1 MSDCPQPQRL
11 VHRVA
16 AVLSF
21 FVIVPFSLYAGPQA
35 KPAGV
40 AAAQQVL
47 TRLLGTRAASFDLQI
62 VPSHDS
68 LDAFEVTAKHGRVSI
83 RGTSPVALVRGAY
96 HYLRTAGD
104 GMVTWSGTRITLP
117 KRLSDCTP
125 ISVKTPYRFRQYYNI
140 CTFGYT
146 TVWWDWNRWER
157 EIDWMA
163 LHGINM
169 PLAMVGQVGVWQR
182 VWESFGFHRDS
193 LKTFFTGP
201 AFLPWHWMGNI
212 NRHGGPMPQAWIDAQ
227 EELQKKILGRMR
239 ELGMT
244 PIVPAFSGFVPEGFN
259 RRFPAE
265 QIRANSHWG
274 NFPDDCQTFVLAPGS
289 SMFQEIGAR
298 FVKEYRRTFG
308 VCHYY
313 LADTF
318 NELEVPVSPQHRY
331 EELAGFGDAVYRS
344 ITREDSLGV
353 WVMQGWLFSNM
364 ASFWDAA
371 STQALLSRVPDDRMI
386 ILDLANEM
394 FHGWK
399 VHKGFYG
406 KQWIYSI
413 IHNFGGNNPLH
424 GNLPF
429 VAADPPTPLRDPS
442 KGNLVGYGLAPE
454 GVENNEV
461 VYELLTDMG
470 WRTAP
475 VDLPAWLTDYCRA
488 RYGGVSPGVERA
500 WQLLKDAVYSQTNG
514 NYRFAFQNRPSLA
527 PGGDASAD
535 PRLDEA
541 LDLMLADAGRFGS
554 SALFRND
561 LIELAAYV
569 IGTNIDRKLSE
580 ACRAHLSSD
589 TTLRDTLTH
598 EVDILMR
605 KLDAILNTRVDLR
618 LERWISMARAE
629 GTSQR
634 EKELLERNARKQVT
648 TWGGPDL
655 FDYAAKLWSGL
666 VRDFYAGRWHLF
678 FSLLRDGVASPE
690 IRERVRVWEEQWAES
705 TALSR
710 PDSVV
715 DPVAAIRE
723 LLAVERSMTR
733 VCHEPTI
740 HVTSS
745 AFLEGDSAVVTMMAA
760 PGAEV
765 RYTLDGS
772 VPNRTSL
779 LYRLPLAFR
788 SSQEIRA
795 RAFSPGMWDSPI
807 ASRNIS
813 RVGANNGLR
822 CTIFP
827 AAVAD
832 LSDSTIAAL
841 HTGAT
846 RRVYEFLACPDS
858 SRSSDYVVIYDG
870 HLWIDTPGE
879 YEFSTESD
887 DGSRLFIDGVCVVE
901 NDGYHAVR
909 DALGKQTLAR
919 GYHALQVRFFQGG
932 GAAVLRVGFEGPG
945 VQRRPLSPEHLFL
958 EAR

>member
-1 MSDCPQPQRL
+1 MREDPGPRRL
-11 VHRVA
+11 MYLV
-16 AVLSF
+16 AVLLLMVLS
-21 FVIVPFSLYAGPQA
+21 IPRTLCAGPQA

-40 AAAQQVL
+40 AAAKQVL
-47 TRLLGTRAASFDLQI
+47 VRLLAARAASFDLQI
-62 VPSHDS
+62 VPSRDS
-68 LDAFEVTAKHGRVSI
+68 LDAFEVTAKHGRVTV

-96 HYLRTAGD
+96 HYLRTAGN
-104 GMVTWSGTRITLP
+104 GMVTWSGTHIALP
-117 KRLSDCTP
+117 DRLPDCP
-125 ISVKTPYRFRQYYNI
+125 PVSVKTPYRFRQYYNI
-140 CTFGYT
+140 CTFGYA
-146 TVWWDWNRWER
+146 TVWWDWNRWEQ

-169 PLAMVGQVGVWQR
+169 PLAMGGQVGVWQR

-212 NRHGGPMPQAWIDAQ
+212 NRHGGPMPQSWIDAQ
-227 EELQKKILGRMR
+227 QELQKKILGRMR

-244 PIVPAFSGFVPEGFN
+244 PIVPAFSGFVPEGFT

-274 NFPDDCQTFVLAPGS
+274 SFPDDCQTFVLAPGS
-289 SMFQEIGAR
+289 TMFQEIGAR

-318 NELEVPVSPQHRY
+318 NELEVPVSPEHRY

-399 VHKGFYG
+399 VHRGFYG

-442 KGNLVGYGLAPE
+442 RGNLVGYGLAPE

-470 WRTAP
+470 WRTTP
-475 VDLPAWLTDYCRA
+475 VDLPAWLSDYCRA
-488 RYGGVSPGVERA
+488 RYGGVSPGIERA
-500 WQLLKDAVYSQTNG
+500 WQLMKDAVYSQTNG

-541 LDLMLADAGRFGS
+541 LDLLLADAGRFGS

-569 IGTNIDRKLSE
+569 IGTKIDRKLSE

-598 EVDILMR
+598 EVDVLLR
-605 KLDAILNTRVDLR
+605 KLDAILNTRADLR

-629 GTSQR
+629 GTNQS
-634 EKELLERNARKQVT
+634 EKELLERNARQQVT
-648 TWGGPDL
+648 TWGGPEL
-655 FDYAAKLWSGL
+655 ADYASKLWSGL
-666 VRDFYAGRWHLF
+666 VRDFYAGRWQLF
-678 FSLLRDGVASPE
+678 FSLLRDGVASAD
-690 IRERVRVWEEQWAES
+690 IRERMRLWEERWAEHS
-705 TALSR
+705 DLSM
-710 PDSVV
+710 PDSLS
-715 DPVAAIRE
+715 DPVNAIRA
-723 LLAVERSMTR
+723 LLAAERAMVHVSG
-733 VCHEPTI
+733 EPSF
-740 HVTSS
+740 HVS
-745 AFLEGDSAVVTMMAA
+745 APIFREGDSSVVTIEADR
-760 PGAEV
+760 GANI
-765 RYTLDGS
+765 RYTIDGS
-772 VPNRTSL
+772 APDRRSL
-779 LYRLPLAFR
+779 LYSRPLVFR
-788 SSQEIRA
+788 STQNIRA
-795 RAFSPGMWDSPI
+795 RAFTPGRWNSPI
-807 ASRNIS
+807 VSQQVN
-813 RVGANNGLR
+813 RVGGDNGVHYTCFSVPVSNL
-822 CTIFP
+822 
-827 AAVAD
+827 A
-832 LSDSTIAAL
+832 DSTVAAL
-841 HTGAT
+841 HDGKTGWLYNF
-846 RRVYEFLACPDS
+846 VACPDS
-858 SRSSDYVVIYDG
+858 SRRGDYTVLYSG
-870 HLWIDTPGE
+870 YLWIDTSGE
-879 YEFSTESD
+879 YTFGTESD
-887 DGSRLFIDGVCVVE
+887 DGSRLFVDGVCVVD
-901 NDGYHAVR
+901 NDGYHGARGVF
-909 DALGKQTLAR
+909 GKRTLER
-919 GYHALQVRFFQGG
+919 GYHSLQLRFFQGG
-932 GAAVLRVGFEGPG
+932 GASVLKVTYEGPG
-945 VQRRPLSPEHLFL
+945 VSRQPIPPDKLFL
-958 EAR
+958 TAK